1 MTDNRE
7 NSCES
12 SKDSGREYSNFTTD
26 EEGTSDEILREDSE
40 GPQSVED
47 PSVTV
52 AQVGNQD
59 PTTWVAPNVR
69 LTGPYFTTG
78 QDEVFDGMA
87 WYGPEGED
95 VNEEGRQ
102 EDWTMYIPTTVHQ
115 ICLIYEVDRIPVFD
129 IWFREL

>member
-40 GPQSVED
+40 GPQLAED

-59 PTTWVAPNVR
+59 LNTWVAPDVR
-69 LTGPYFTTG
+69 LRGSYFTTRK
-78 QDEVFDGMA
+78 DEVFDGVA
-87 WYGPEGED
+87 WYGAKGDD
-95 VNEEGRQ
+95 VKEEERQ
-102 EDWTMYIPTTVHQ
+102 EDWAVYIHAAVHQ
-115 ICLIYEVDRIPVFD
+115 ICS
-129 IWFREL
+129 